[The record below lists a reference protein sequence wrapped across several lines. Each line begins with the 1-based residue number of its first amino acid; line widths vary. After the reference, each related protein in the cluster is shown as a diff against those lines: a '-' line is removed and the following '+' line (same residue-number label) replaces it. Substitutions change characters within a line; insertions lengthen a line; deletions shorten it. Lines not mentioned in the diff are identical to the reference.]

1 MDEAIREFER
11 YVNRRYPGRSTAKH
25 YISDLQVF
33 RSFVGKPAR
42 EVTRWD
48 VDRFVED
55 QLVQG
60 RSATTVNRRLACLH
74 HFFEFLANEADDD
87 GWANPVVWRRQRVKE
102 GQPLPRDISD
112 ADVERLF
119 AGIDHPRDRLMFGL
133 MCWSGLRVGEVA
145 VLQVSDLIPAGRG
158 EMGAR
163 LRVRGKGQK
172 ERVIPLTADL
182 TQQWEMWLTR
192 RPEVEDEAL
201 FVTRRKRRISVR
213 GIQDRLAHYCRQAG
227 LEVSCHQLRH
237 TFGRQMA
244 EGEMPLPSLSKMLG
258 HAQVTTTQVYIAGA
272 GVDVRADYEAAMS
285 RLDAGCP
292 GSPLFPAT
300 PSELIDSPRWP
311 TAPQDGGAGGEAI
324 PPHPV
329 EEPPDVSRFWAGL
342 PDWLTGPLA
351 DYIARQQRRWKPS
364 QVWHHTRIRL
374 QSLRQVWR
382 WLLEDRG
389 VSGWEALGRR
399 DVEAYADARLN
410 AGAAASTLNREL
422 RDLWAFL
429 RFVEGRGQ
437 PIAAGVFRVSRIKE
451 GQPLPRFLTDEAYQR
466 LEDRVLE
473 DTAGGTRDERLDR
486 AWFYLLAHGGLRLS
500 ELCDLQMRDVD
511 LVGQRLAVRGGKG
524 DRDRIIPLSETAAT
538 TLREYLAVRGMAQT
552 DHLLTLGQRPIK
564 AELVQAR
571 LKRYG
576 AAAEVEVSPH
586 RLRHTL
592 ATRLLNVGMNIVSIQ
607 HLLGHEKLD
616 TTMIYARVHDT
627 TVERDF
633 RQAMARLEAQHERRA
648 GTAQRESTLLVEE
661 FFSHTDQPVSIVN
674 QEPDCV

>member
-1 MDEAIREFER
+1 MDEAIREFEG

-25 YISDLQVF
+25 YVSDLQIF

-55 QLVQG
+55 QLAHG
-60 RSATTVNRRLACLH
+60 HSATTVNRRLACLH
-74 HFFEFLANEADDD
+74 HFFEFLADKADDD
-87 GWANPVVWRRQRVKE
+87 TWANPVVWRRQRVKE

-133 MCWSGLRVGEVA
+133 MCWAGLRVGEVA
-145 VLQVSDLIPAGRG
+145 ALRLSDLIPASGG

-172 ERVIPLTADL
+172 ERVVPLTAEL
-182 TQQWEMWLTR
+182 TQQWEKWLAQ
-192 RPEVEDEAL
+192 RPEVEEEAL
-201 FVTRRKRRISVR
+201 FITRRKQGISVR

-237 TFGRQMA
+237 TFGRRMA
-244 EGEMPLPSLSKMLG
+244 EGEMPLSSLSKMLG

-285 RLDAGCP
+285 RLDAECP
-292 GSPLFPAT
+292 GSPLFPAAPPEPTDSSPVPTT
-300 PSELIDSPRWP
+300 PS
-311 TAPQDGGAGGEAI
+311 GGGKGGEAT
-324 PPHPV
+324 PPEPV

-342 PDWLTGPLA
+342 PDWVVAPMGE
-351 DYIARQQRRWKPS
+351 YIAHQQRRWKPS
-364 QVWHHTRIRL
+364 QVRHHTRIRL
-374 QSLRQVWR
+374 QSLHQVWR
-382 WLLEDRG
+382 WLLEDGG

-399 DVEAYADARLN
+399 DVEAYADVRLK
-410 AGAAASTLNREL
+410 AGTAASTVNREL

-429 RFVEGRGQ
+429 RFVRDQGR
-437 PIAAGVFRVSRIKE
+437 PIAPGIFRVSRIKE
-451 GQPLPRFLTDEAYQR
+451 GKPLPRFLSEEAYRR
-466 LEDRVLE
+466 LEERILE
-473 DTAGGTRDERLDR
+473 DTAGDTRDDRLDQ

-500 ELCDLQMRDVD
+500 ELCDLRVRDVD
-511 LVGQRLAVRGGKG
+511 LAGQRLAVREGKG
-524 DRDRIIPLSETAAT
+524 KRDRFIPLSEAAAT
-538 TLREYLAVRGMAQT
+538 TLSKYLAVRGMAQT
-552 DHLLTLGQRPIK
+552 DHLLTFRQRPVK
-564 AELVQAR
+564 AGLVQAR

-576 AAAEVEVSPH
+576 AAAGVEVSPH
-586 RLRHTL
+586 RLRHTV
-592 ATRLLNVGMNIVSIQ
+592 ATRLLNVGMSIVSIQ

-616 TTMIYARVHDT
+616 TTMVYAHVHDP
-627 TVERDF
+627 TVEQDF
-633 RQAMARLEAQHERRA
+633 RQAMARLETRDERRA
-648 GTAQRESTLLVEE
+648 GTAQGESTPLVEE
-661 FFSHTDQPVSIVN
+661 FFSHTDRPVSIVN